1 MNKMNGIFELQLV
14 KAINVALKESEGKA
28 YIIMVSG
35 TGNPHELE
43 TLIEKNI
50 KGLGINFIRE
60 IETK

>member
-1 MNKMNGIFELQLV
+1 MNKMNGIFESQLV

-35 TGNPHELE
+35 TGSPHELG
-43 TLIEKNI
+43 TLMEKNI